1 MNMNELD
8 RLESAVGRIA
18 KDKALRD
25 AQDAGRP
32 DPSEAELRAIED
44 EANRKATFGF
54 DYKVDSRG
62 EPIQVGIG
70 SASNPTGNH
79 LASILK
85 YEGPTAYQKELR
97 RIWKETP
104 DIARRRGF
112 PEPTRAGG

>member
-25 AQDAGRP
+25 TQDTGRP

-44 EANRKATFGF
+44 EANRKAVYGF
-54 DYKVDSRG
+54 DYKLDSHG
-62 EPIQVGIG
+62 NPIPQGFG
-70 SASNPTGNH
+70 SKSNPTGNH
-79 LASILK
+79 LAAILK
-85 YEGPTAYQKELR
+85 YEGPAAYQKELR
-97 RIWKETP
+97 RIWKDTP

-112 PEPTRAGG
+112 PEPQRAGA